1 MVHFL
6 KFQPSS
12 QKDKHENSEVS
23 GLAADFPDHTE
34 PQVSQVKQNACET
47 INHKEVQHSDASQ
60 HDEQVLLSLCQP
72 ADFSCLKEM
81 VN

>member
-34 PQVSQVKQNACET
+34 PQVSQVKQNICET
-47 INHKEVQHSDASQ
+47 INHQEIQQSEAIRHG
-60 HDEQVLLSLCQP
+60 EQVLLASVKQLIIK
-72 ADFSCLKEM
+72 SNLS
-81 VN
+81 